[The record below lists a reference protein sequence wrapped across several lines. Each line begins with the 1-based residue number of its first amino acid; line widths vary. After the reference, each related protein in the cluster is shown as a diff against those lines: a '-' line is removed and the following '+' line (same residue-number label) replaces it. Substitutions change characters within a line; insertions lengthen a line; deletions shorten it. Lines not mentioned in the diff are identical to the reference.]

1 MKTESWENRSAVIRV
16 ADETIGET
24 RGSFAWRTRV
34 FPVPCAFR
42 LTFSPRFD
50 EKKKTRYHLTSFSL
64 S

>member
-1 MKTESWENRSAVIRV
+1 MKAESWENRSAVIRV

-50 EKKKTRYHLTSFSL
+50 EKKKDQVSFNQFFA
-64 S
+64 

>member
-1 MKTESWENRSAVIRV
+1 MKAESWENRSAVIRV

-50 EKKKTRYHLTSFSL
+50 EKKRPGII
-64 S
+64 